1 MFNTRIWHLIRK
13 EWSEIFK
20 NRMVLFIVIFL
31 PLLFAVMPL
40 IILNGMG
47 GADSGLDLD
56 AAMSGVPQEFANLC
70 GNLQGLECAQ
80 FFIITQFLALFL
92 MIPIMIPITIASYSI
107 VGEKRT
113 RTLEPLLATP
123 ISTIELLAGKSLSA
137 IIPALLAT
145 FAAYFIFVIG
155 TILLIAN
162 PVVTAK
168 LFSPLWLL
176 AIFGVGPLLALAGV
190 SLAVMVSSRVNDPR
204 AAEQISSLVILPVL
218 GLFISQSIGL
228 FQLNEI
234 IMVWIALGFIILDAG
249 LLYFAVQLFQR
260 ETILT
265 RWK

>member
-1 MFNTRIWHLIRK
+1 MFSNRTWHLIRK
-13 EWSEIFK
+13 EWTEIFK
-20 NRMVLFIVIFL
+20 NKMVLFIAIFL

-47 GADSGLDLD
+47 DAVSGVEMD
-56 AAMSGVPQEFANLC
+56 AALSDVPQEFAKLC
-70 GNLQGLECAQ
+70 GGLQGMECAQ

-92 MIPIMIPITIASYSI
+92 MIPLMIPITIASYSI

-123 ISTIELLAGKSLSA
+123 ISTIELLAGKALAA

-145 FAAYFIFVIG
+145 FAAYLIFVVG
-155 TILLIAN
+155 TILLIGN
-162 PVVTAK
+162 PAVTAK

-204 AAEQISSLVILPVL
+204 AAEQISSLIILPVL
-218 GLFISQSIGL
+218 GLFVSQSIGL
-228 FQLNEI
+228 FQLNEV
-234 IMVWIALGFIILDAG
+234 IMIWIALGFIILDAG